1 MGVPQ
6 VTFHYCG
13 SASGWPHW
21 SIWHGFALLLKLQE
35 LLLVLSERCPEF
47 VLRLKTISTF
57 PAVEKLPRI
66 QNLSQSKLDQIG
78 RGVHFSIFVTKQRVT
93 HCALF
98 IPRSRGYDLHRVLL
112 SLPDI
117 KRVPTM
123 IWSYL
128 TQKRIINFR
137 RANPPTPEQRATRC
151 H

>member
-1 MGVPQ
+1 VGVPQ
-6 VTFHYCG
+6 VTLHYCG

-57 PAVEKLPRI
+57 PEVEKLPRI

-93 HCALF
+93 HCALS
-98 IPRSRGYDLHRVLL
+98 IPQSRGYDLHRVLL